1 MNDARRGQRI
11 AERTARPEFAY
22 ASVDL
27 DAPETSTAAFAT
39 TG

>member
-1 MNDARRGQRI
+1 MMRDAVSVLLSAPLGRNSR
-11 AERTARPEFAY
+11 Y

-27 DAPETSTAAFAT
+27 DAPEASTAAFAT